1 VAIVDNMN
9 QSGDYTIPETDSP
22 PVIQNYNNLSRTDFI
37 SVMRDKYSDTD
48 AWTLDDLKDT
58 LTIDYGFRIDPKSNR
73 KQLEKLIIDQRIKDY
88 DEDHNITL
96 DSETEARKK
105 LGEYKKQQLVKIFEY
120 YTEETERQKMTKPQL
135 VDRIIEVMKRSND
148 FTIHSESSGHGLKHK
163 KKIIKHGGGIEPQPD
178 IKFMQFGKYYL
189 HYPKLQENQF
199 NLRYQSGANHNKFP
213 VIKISKDYKEFLND
227 FIRDKKINE
236 KHLKTLS
243 KDEQLHFKNLI
254 RESGLS
260 NYKVSTN
267 HEEDEKNELNR
278 FEILR
283 GEVAAGNNN
292 PKIIAEFRELIQK
305 FMNSGKLL
313 KREAQQALNEI
324 KGY

>member
-1 VAIVDNMN
+1 
-9 QSGDYTIPETDSP
+9 
-22 PVIQNYNNLSRTDFI
+22 
-37 SVMRDKYSDTD
+37 
-48 AWTLDDLKDT
+48 
-58 LTIDYGFRIDPKSNR
+58 
-73 KQLEKLIIDQRIKDY
+73 
-88 DEDHNITL
+88 
-96 DSETEARKK
+96 
-105 LGEYKKQQLVKIFEY
+105 
-120 YTEETERQKMTKPQL
+120 
-135 VDRIIEVMKRSND
+135 
-148 FTIHSESSGHGLKHK
+148 
-163 KKIIKHGGGIEPQPD
+163 
-178 IKFMQFGKYYL
+178 MQFGKYYL